1 MHFRGLLILEGCLA
15 FRISLHVRASI
26 YVIYVVL
33 LVCVF
38 ALCAGILDFR
48 AVGSTGIP
56 SVRFPSVDSHCVSPI
71 GIHGKGDERIYP
83 RGIIPTH
90 LTDHLALPLLVRIL
104 VSCFSGDTMGVLP
117 FDAYP
122 QNYLL
127 INLLYFC
134 VLVAIVNQNILG

>member
-1 MHFRGLLILEGCLA
+1 MQDNTA
-15 FRISLHVRASI
+15 FRASI

-71 GIHGKGDERIYP
+71 GIHGKGDEQIYP
-83 RGIIPTH
+83 LGIIPTPSCGETTGG
-90 LTDHLALPLLVRIL
+90 LSVSRSICPPSLLGSQIY
-104 VSCFSGDTMGVLP
+104 STP
-117 FDAYP
+117 
-122 QNYLL
+122 
-127 INLLYFC
+127 
-134 VLVAIVNQNILG
+134 